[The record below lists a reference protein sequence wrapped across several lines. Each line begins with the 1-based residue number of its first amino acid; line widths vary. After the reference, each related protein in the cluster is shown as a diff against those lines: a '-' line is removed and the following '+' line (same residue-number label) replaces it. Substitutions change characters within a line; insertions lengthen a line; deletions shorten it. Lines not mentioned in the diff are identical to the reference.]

1 MFQKILLTMTK
12 NKYRAS
18 AIKAGYRSGFED
30 DVARELRS
38 KNIDFEYEKNKIK
51 WVDIKV
57 RTYTPD
63 FVLSNGI
70 IIETKGRFVAND
82 RRKHKEISKQFPE
95 LDIRFVFQNSRAKLY
110 KGAKSS
116 YGDWCKKY
124 GFRYADKSIPD
135 NWTKE

>member
-1 MFQKILLTMTK
+1 MNSKMF
-12 NKYRAS
+12 S
-18 AIKAGYRSGFED
+18 AAALKAGYRSGFED
-30 DVARELRS
+30 DVAKELRS
-38 KNIDFEYEKNKIK
+38 KGIKFTYEKEKIK
-51 WVDIKV
+51 WVDLKV

-70 IIETKGRFVAND
+70 IIETKGRFVATD
-82 RRKHKEISKQFPE
+82 RRKHREIKKQFPD

-124 GFRYADKSIPD
+124 GFQYADKSIPD
-135 NWTKE
+135 DWLKE

>member
-38 KNIDFEYEKNKIK
+38 KDIDFEYEKNKIK

-63 FVLSNGI
+63 FVLANGI

-82 RRKHKEISKQFPE
+82 RRKHKEI
-95 LDIRFVFQNSRAKLY
+95 
-110 KGAKSS
+110 
-116 YGDWCKKY
+116 
-124 GFRYADKSIPD
+124 
-135 NWTKE
+135 